1 MNKAKRN
8 KRNQKNNKKSL
19 NIKGILISKLD
30 KLFRKVKEYGLY
42 LNLTPFLIINEAI
55 SKEMIENLENV
66 IENVNLNEID
76 AIIVGHR
83 AKFDIKPEQ
92 KKTYIIGEN
101 EFILVPTNP
110 TSIEE
115 QKIINTLSEKNYDIV
130 FTCLY
135 RISET
140 TNSSVGYIN
149 LKA

>member
-1 MNKAKRN
+1 MNKTKRN
-8 KRNQKNNKKSL
+8 KEKQKNKRKFLSV
-19 NIKGILISKLD
+19 KGILIRKLD
-30 KLFRKVKEYGLY
+30 KLFRKVKEHGLY

-55 SKEMIENLENV
+55 SREMIKNLEDV
-66 IENVNLNEID
+66 IESVNLNEIN

-83 AKFDIKPEQ
+83 AKFDIKPKE

-101 EFILVPTNP
+101 EFILIPTNP

-135 RISET
+135 RINEN
-140 TNSSVGYIN
+140 TNSPIGYTD
-149 LKA
+149 LRA